1 VPSQKI
7 IETAREENVDIIGL
21 SGLITPSLD
30 EMVHVAAEM
39 EREGFTIPLMI
50 GGATTSK
57 IHTAVRIEPAYSGST
72 IHVLDASRGVGV
84 ASNLL
89 SDDLSAAFVEKIRA
103 ENEDAR
109 RRHIAKDSAAR
120 ALSLEKARA
129 NKPDIDW
136 SGWQPTTPAMPGVH
150 VLDDY
155 SLAELR
161 DRIDWTPFFRA
172 WELIGTYPAILE
184 DDIVGETATALFEDA
199 ERMLDQIIEEKW
211 LTARGV
217 FGLFPANSDGAE
229 SIEIY
234 ADEERT
240 DVVSHFHTIRQQ
252 IKRDGG
258 ARKTRANF
266 ALADFVAP
274 VESGI
279 GDYIGGFAVTAGIGI
294 DEHVARFEAANDD
307 YNAILL
313 KALADRLAEAFAE
326 RLHERVRNEFWG
338 YAPGEHLENTDLIKE
353 TYQGIRPAPG
363 YPACP
368 DHTEKEGLFS
378 LLSATDKIG
387 IELTESFAMLPT
399 AAVSGFYIAH
409 PDARFFGTGKIAKDQ
424 VEDYAR
430 RKGMD
435 LATAERWLAPILG
448 YER

>member
-1 VPSQKI
+1 
-7 IETAREENVDIIGL
+7 
-21 SGLITPSLD
+21 
-30 EMVHVAAEM
+30 M

-57 IHTAVRIEPAYSGST
+57 IHTAVRIEPAYSGTT

-89 SDDLSAAFVEKIRA
+89 SDDLSEDFVKKIRA

-109 RRHIAKDSAAR
+109 CRHTAKDSAGR
-120 ALSLEKARA
+120 ALSLEAARA
-129 NKPDIDW
+129 NKAFVDW
-136 SGWQPTTPAMPGVH
+136 SAWQPTPPTMSGVH

-184 DDIVGETATALFEDA
+184 DDIVGETATALFSDA
-199 ERMLDQIIEEKW
+199 ERMLDQIIDEKW
-211 LTARGV
+211 LSARGV

-234 ADEERT
+234 ADEDRT
-240 DVVSHFHTIRQQ
+240 EVVSHFHTIRQQ
-252 IKRDGG
+252 MKREGG
-258 ARKTRANF
+258 AKKTRANF

-274 VESGI
+274 AESGVS
-279 GDYIGGFAVTAGIGI
+279 DYIGAFAVTAGIGI
-294 DEHVARFEAANDD
+294 DEHVARFEADNDD

-338 YAPGEHLENTDLIKE
+338 YAPDERLGNTDLIKE
-353 TYQGIRPAPG
+353 AYQGIRPAPG

-368 DHTEKEGLFS
+368 DHTVKEGLFS
-378 LLSATDKIG
+378 LLSATDKVG

-424 VEDYAR
+424 VED
-430 RKGMD
+430 
-435 LATAERWLAPILG
+435 
-448 YER
+448 